1 MKAETGFV
9 SFDNNGQRLNLVSL
23 KEKTTKILVCS
34 FSVES
39 LFLWV
44 YLDEKKALFFYL
56 GKIKNSKNHED
67 LSKCGTVLSGNLLR

>member
-39 LFLWV
+39 LF
-44 YLDEKKALFFYL
+44 F
-56 GKIKNSKNHED
+56 
-67 LSKCGTVLSGNLLR
+67 